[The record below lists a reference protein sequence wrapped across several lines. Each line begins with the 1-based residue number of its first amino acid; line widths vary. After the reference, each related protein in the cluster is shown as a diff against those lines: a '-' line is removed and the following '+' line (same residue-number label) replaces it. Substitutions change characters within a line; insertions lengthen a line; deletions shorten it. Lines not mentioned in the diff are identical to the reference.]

1 MNPQLDK
8 NILLA
13 YLYDELDEKT
23 HQEVET
29 YLATYPAAQSELD
42 ELKKT
47 RQILGNLPDK
57 AVKIPKFVF
66 DEPETKLN
74 GKVYSLNSSKSGFY
88 SMFGRSFTTIAAS
101 LSLLFLLAY
110 LSQLNISYNQN
121 ELKISFGNPKI
132 ENKENPIAENKS
144 INLATNSLNK
154 EAVNQLI
161 ISYLQKNK
169 DSLNW
174 QISQLENRLA
184 SQPKGKT
191 GNELD
196 NKTINLLLEQ
206 IRQENLK
213 TMLKITELSAQQQQE
228 NVEKMF
234 SSFARYYES
243 QRNEDLQFIG
253 TTLNNL
259 QENQQSTIKRQV
271 MTDQI
276 LAKLISNK

>member
-1 MNPQLDK
+1 
-8 NILLA
+8 
-13 YLYDELDEKT
+13 
-23 HQEVET
+23 V
-29 YLATYPAAQSELD
+29 
-42 ELKKT
+42 
-47 RQILGNLPDK
+47 
-57 AVKIPKFVF
+57 
-66 DEPETKLN
+66 
-74 GKVYSLNSSKSGFY
+74 
-88 SMFGRSFTTIAAS
+88 
-101 LSLLFLLAY
+101 
-110 LSQLNISYNQN
+110 
-121 ELKISFGNPKI
+121 
-132 ENKENPIAENKS
+132 
-144 INLATNSLNK
+144 NSLRK
-154 EAVNQLI
+154 EEVNQLI

>member
-13 YLYDELDEKT
+13 YLYDELDEKNR
-23 HQEVET
+23 QEVET
-29 YLATYPAAQSELD
+29 YLATYPTAQAELD

-74 GKVYSLNSSKSGFY
+74 GKTYALKSSKSGVY
-88 SMFGRSFTTIAAS
+88 AMFGRSFTTIAAS
-101 LSLLFLLAY
+101 LGLVFLLAY
-110 LSQLNISYNQN
+110 LSQLNISYNEN
-121 ELKISFGNPKI
+121 ELKISFGSPKI
-132 ENKENPIAENKS
+132 EPK
-144 INLATNSLNK
+144 INLIEAKKVDNLADKLNK

-169 DSLNW
+169 DSLNL
-174 QISQLENRLA
+174 QISQLESRLA
-184 SQPKGKT
+184 SQNKGKM

-234 SSFARYYES
+234 SSFARYYET
-243 QRNEDLQFIG
+243 QRHEDLQFIG
-253 TTLNNL
+253 TTINNL
-259 QENQQSTIKRQV
+259 QENQQSTLKRQV